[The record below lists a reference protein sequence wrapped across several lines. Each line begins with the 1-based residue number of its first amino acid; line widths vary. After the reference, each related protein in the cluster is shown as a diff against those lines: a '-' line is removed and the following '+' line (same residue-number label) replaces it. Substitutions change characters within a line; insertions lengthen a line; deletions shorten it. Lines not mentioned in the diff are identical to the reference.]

1 MPLVKIAVIG
11 GGAAGFFA
19 AIHCASANKEAEVV
33 LLEKTD
39 KLLSKVKISGG
50 GRCNVTHACFE
61 LKPLSQAYPRGEKE
75 LKSVFTRFTT
85 TDTIN
90 WFESRGVKLKTEE
103 DGRMFPKT
111 DNSQT
116 IIDCLLKEAKKHK
129 VAVYTNSDVK
139 AIKPVFAGGF
149 ELTINGEIQKFD
161 RVIVATGG
169 SPKSSGLD
177 WVKHLGHSIEE
188 PVPSLFTFNIEEPQ
202 LHELSGISVNPA
214 KVKILDSKYEFNGP
228 VLITHWGLSGP
239 AVLKLSSYAARF
251 LAERE
256 YDFQVQVNW
265 LNEKKE
271 DVARLELMNLKAANP
286 NKHVSN
292 LFPYALPKRLLKYLF
307 EKAEVDETK
316 NWAEVSKDQVNRL
329 INCLLYDTYD
339 VKGKTMYKEEFVTC
353 GGVSLSDI
361 NFKNMESKRIKGLYF
376 AGEILD
382 IDGITGGFNFQ
393 AAWSTGYI
401 AGNAAAK

>member
-1 MPLVKIAVIG
+1 MPPVKIAVIG

-19 AIHCASANKEAEVV
+19 AIHSASANKEAEVV
-33 LLEKTD
+33 LLEKTS

-61 LKPLSQAYPRGEKE
+61 IKPLSQAYPRGEKE

-85 TDTIN
+85 TDTIS

-103 DGRMFPKT
+103 DGRMFPKS
-111 DNSQT
+111 DDSQT

-129 VAVYTNSDVK
+129 VKIETESDVK
-139 AIKPVFAGGF
+139 SIKPVFAGGF
-149 ELTINGEIQKFD
+149 ELNVNGETRQYD

-169 SPKSSGLD
+169 SPKASGLE
-177 WVKHLGHSIEE
+177 WVKQLGHGIEE
-188 PVPSLFTFNIEEPQ
+188 PVPSLFTFNIEDNQ
-202 LHELSGISVNPA
+202 LHELSGISVSPV
-214 KVKILDSKYEFNGP
+214 KVKILESKYEFNGP

-239 AVLKLSSYAARF
+239 AVLKLSAFAARF
-251 LAERE
+251 LAEKE

-286 NKHVSN
+286 NKFVSN

-307 EKAEVDETK
+307 EKAAIDENK
-316 NWAEVSKDQVNRL
+316 NWAEVSKEQVNRL
-329 INCLLYDTYD
+329 INCLLYDTYT

-353 GGVSLSDI
+353 GGISLADI
-361 NFKNMESKRIKGLYF
+361 NFKTMESKRIKGLYF

-393 AAWSTGYI
+393 AAWSTGFI
-401 AGNAAAK
+401 AGSAASK